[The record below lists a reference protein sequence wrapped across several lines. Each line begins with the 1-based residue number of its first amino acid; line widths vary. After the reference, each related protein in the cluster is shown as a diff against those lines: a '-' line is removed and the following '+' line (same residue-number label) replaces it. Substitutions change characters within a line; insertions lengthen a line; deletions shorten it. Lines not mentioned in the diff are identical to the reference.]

1 MNGKTKKKK
10 KKKKSFSSC
19 LYSLVFCFSS
29 EITTKVTTMFRV
41 SPLPAVLYMKQLS
54 VA

>member
-1 MNGKTKKKK
+1 MNGKMKKK

-19 LYSLVFCFSS
+19 LYSLFCFSS